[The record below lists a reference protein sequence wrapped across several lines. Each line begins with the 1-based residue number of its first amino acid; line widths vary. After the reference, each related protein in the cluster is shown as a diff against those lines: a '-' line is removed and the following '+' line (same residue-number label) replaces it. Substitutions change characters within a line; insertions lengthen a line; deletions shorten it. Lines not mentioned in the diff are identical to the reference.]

1 VASPKEER
9 LAVLGIFMHINQFWQ
24 GWRGP
29 RLPDTNRLAEKP
41 GNIEARRPHGASDAA
56 RGHGV
61 ELLHRDIG
69 LAGKLAGAA
78 VILHACR
85 WNSLWKLIDYSCSSD
100 EPPPQSLCGLEYSR

>member
-69 LAGKLAGAA
+69 LAGRSHSTCLS
-78 VILHACR
+78 VELFVETDR
-85 WNSLWKLIDYSCSSD
+85 LQLLIRRTSTSITM
-100 EPPPQSLCGLEYSR
+100 RA